1 VSDLSAE
8 REINGAAQEVPVG
21 RVGEGRVGGRRE
33 RAGFGASSASGRVCT
48 IKMPTTGPSAQE
60 LCREVPADSGALAT
74 QARPT
79 DPGLASLIDARPH
92 LPETIR
98 RAVFALVRAAYH

>member
-1 VSDLSAE
+1 MTDEVVHIPRDPPALLEHRPLGKTGSGGFELS
-8 REINGAAQEVPVG
+8 RQPGLV
-21 RVGEGRVGGRRE
+21 
-33 RAGFGASSASGRVCT
+33 
-48 IKMPTTGPSAQE
+48 
-60 LCREVPADSGALAT
+60 